1 MVRKQTNWVD
11 IKKNSMPCL
20 GCNTYSQL
28 GKIRKPHTEK
38 NKKALRQ
45 KEFKMKSN
53 RTIS

>member
-11 IKKNSMPCL
+11 IKNNMLYL

-28 GKIRKPHTEK
+28 GKIRKPHTKK

-45 KEFKMKSN
+45 KEFKMKCN